1 MVAWPMRNIR
11 IIVAYDGT
19 DLAGYQKQ
27 PNDKGLTVQGSW
39 HFNPRSPHGERH
51 CPPPHSIRIGK
62 ISIHAPRTGSDAHR
76 HPP

>member
-27 PNDKGLTVQGSW
+27 PNDKGLTVQGCLDYTS
-39 HFNPRSPHGERH
+39 RKYSS
-51 CPPPHSIRIGK
+51 CYDS
-62 ISIHAPRTGSDAHR
+62 SYS
-76 HPP
+76 